1 MFQFDSLMT
10 NKEKECEEIQQVL
23 DRERELWAGKAKRI
37 EELEAQL
44 AKMEENNSTGLWESR

>member
-1 MFQFDSLMT
+1 MLQFDSLMT

-23 DRERELWAGKAKRI
+23 DREREMWAGKEKRI

-44 AKMEENNSTGLWESR
+44 AKLENSTGA